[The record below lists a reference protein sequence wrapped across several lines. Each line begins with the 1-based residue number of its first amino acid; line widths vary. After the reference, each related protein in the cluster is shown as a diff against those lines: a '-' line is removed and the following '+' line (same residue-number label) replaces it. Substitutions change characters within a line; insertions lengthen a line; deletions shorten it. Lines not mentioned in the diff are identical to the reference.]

1 MVTTDHECRILEW
14 GSAARDLLGFEA
26 DRVLG
31 HFLFEVIGA
40 TDPFGNVICPCGC
53 GLQEMARQGRP
64 VHLFEIEASTAGGA
78 RARIIVSV
86 SFSFTGRRGS
96 SRRFVFHLRPDL
108 RRREDRRRLADR
120 RRNEA
125 AFAAA
130 LPQSTVL
137 DSWDLSPR
145 EREVLHHLVGG
156 ATTREL
162 AARLKVSLTTA
173 HNHASNLLHKMGVH
187 SRIEAVALA
196 RRHGLG

>member
-14 GSAARDLLGFEA
+14 SSEARDLLGFEA

-31 HFLFEVIGA
+31 RSLFEVVGA
-40 TDPFGNVICPCGC
+40 TDPFGNLVCPCGC
-53 GLQEMARQGRP
+53 GIQEMAHQGRP
-64 VHLFEIEASTAGGA
+64 VQLFEIEASTAGGA

-96 SRRFVFHLRPDL
+96 ARRFVFHLRPDL
-108 RRREDRRRLADR
+108 RRLGDRRRMTER
-120 RRNEA
+120 RRNPA
-125 AFAAA
+125 AFVAA
-130 LPQSTVL
+130 LPQGSVL
-137 DSWDLSPR
+137 DSWELSPR